1 MKIGILRESK
11 SPPDKRVVLTPIQ
24 CSELLKKYP
33 QTKLVVQPSQMRK
46 FSDHEYIS
54 RGICMQE
61 DLSDCDV
68 LFGVKEV
75 LADSLLEG
83 KRYFFFSHTIKKQ
96 SHNRELL
103 RRILDLNITLIDYEV
118 LTDDSGRR
126 LVGFGRYAGIVGCY
140 NAFLTYGRRTGRFD
154 LKRVYLCED
163 QKEMELEL
171 KKIDLSN
178 IKIVS
183 TGTGRVGRGVK
194 ELLSILGVKQ
204 VSVDAFLNDTFN
216 EPVFVQ
222 LESLDYYTRA
232 DANQSSKKDFY
243 ENPKR
248 YTSDFMK
255 FASVSDVLI
264 AGHFHAPNAPS
275 LFTRDDAKL
284 NQFKIRVVSDISCDI
299 NGPIASTI
307 RSSSIINPIYG
318 YNPQLESEDVFN
330 KESVISVVAI
340 DNLPCELP
348 KEASEGFGDELIE
361 NVLPSLFNADNDGVL
376 KRATICDSGSL
387 SSLYNYLNKYAN
399 I

>member
-1 MKIGILRESK
+1 
-11 SPPDKRVVLTPIQ
+11 
-24 CSELLKKYP
+24 
-33 QTKLVVQPSQMRK
+33 
-46 FSDHEYIS
+46 
-54 RGICMQE
+54 
-61 DLSDCDV
+61 
-68 LFGVKEV
+68 
-75 LADSLLEG
+75 
-83 KRYFFFSHTIKKQ
+83 
-96 SHNRELL
+96 
-103 RRILDLNITLIDYEV
+103 
-118 LTDDSGRR
+118 
-126 LVGFGRYAGIVGCY
+126 
-140 NAFLTYGRRTGRFD
+140 
-154 LKRVYLCED
+154 
-163 QKEMELEL
+163 L